1 MRHDGMTLRMTKKPM
16 ATKTDRQPLKNP
28 IIAFQGEPG
37 AFSHA
42 AARKLL
48 GEKVAVLPCIGF
60 RNVFE
65 ALSAG
70 HATHAVIPVE
80 NTLHGSVLENYD
92 YLLEYGIPIVGETS
106 IRISHQL
113 IAMPGV
119 RFRDVVR
126 VLSHPVALSQCRK
139 FFLNHPRLEM
149 TSHYDTAGSVKTL
162 QEKRPERTAAIAS
175 EAAAQIYGGTILRR
189 NIEDDRRNFTRF
201 VLLSRRSLPQ
211 RKAAWKTS
219 LVFSVANKPGAL
231 FKAMACFA
239 LRDVN
244 LIKIESRPLR
254 GSPWEYH
261 FYVDL
266 NGSINDPNVEKAVA
280 NLGELT
286 NFLRLLGSYQPTA

>member
-1 MRHDGMTLRMTKKPM
+1 MAKKPM
-16 ATKTDRQPLKNP
+16 ATKTYHRTRKTPLA
-28 IIAFQGEPG
+28 AFQGEPG

-48 GEKVAVLPCIGF
+48 GNKVAVLPCPGF

-65 ALSAG
+65 ALDAG
-70 HATHAVIPVE
+70 QATHAVIPVE

-92 YLLEYGIPIVGETS
+92 HLLEYGIPIVGETS

-139 FFLNHPRLEM
+139 FFLNHPHLEM

-162 QEKRPERTAAIAS
+162 KEQRPERTAAIAS
-175 EAAAQIYGGTILRR
+175 EAAAQIYGGVILRR

-201 VLLSRRSLPQ
+201 VLLSRRARPQ

-261 FYVDL
+261 FYADL
-266 NGSINDPNVEKAVA
+266 DGSIRDTKVEKAVA
-280 NLGELT
+280 NLGEIT
-286 NFLRLLGSYQPTA
+286 SFLRLLGSYQPTI

>member
-1 MRHDGMTLRMTKKPM
+1 MVKQTNKRAPDT
-16 ATKTDRQPLKNP
+16 ATRPLA
-28 IIAFQGEPG
+28 AFQGEPG

-48 GEKVAVLPCIGF
+48 GDRVAILPCPSF
-60 RNVFE
+60 RSVFE
-65 ALSAG
+65 ALSKG
-70 HATHAVIPVE
+70 KATHAVIPLE

-92 YLLEYGIPIVGETS
+92 FLLEFGVPIIGETT
-106 IRISHQL
+106 IRIAHQL
-113 IAMPGV
+113 IAMPGT
-119 RFRDVVR
+119 RFRDLAR

-139 FFLNHPRLEM
+139 FFLDHPRLEM
-149 TSHYDTAGSVKTL
+149 TPHYDTAGSVKTL
-162 QEKRPERTAAIAS
+162 RDERPDGTAAIAS
-175 EAAAQIYGGTILRR
+175 EAAAEIYGGIILRR

-201 VLLSRRSLPQ
+201 ALLSRMPPRRRTGP
-211 RKAAWKTS
+211 WKTS
-219 LVFSVANKPGAL
+219 LVFSVANSPGAL

-266 NGSINDPNVEKAVA
+266 NGRIRDPNVERAVA
-280 NLGELT
+280 QLGEISS
-286 NFLRLLGSYQPTA
+286 FLRILGSYQPTP

>member
-1 MRHDGMTLRMTKKPM
+1 MPKL
-16 ATKTDRQPLKNP
+16 TDNGKRAHSRPLA
-28 IIAFQGEPG
+28 AFQGEPG

-48 GEKVAVLPCIGF
+48 GDRVAILPCPGF

-65 ALSAG
+65 ALDAG
-70 HATHAVIPVE
+70 KATHAVIPLE

-92 YLLEYGIPIVGETS
+92 HLLEFGVPIIGETT
-106 IRISHQL
+106 IRIAHQL
-113 IAMPGV
+113 IVMPGT
-119 RFRDVVR
+119 RFRDITC

-139 FFLNHPRLEM
+139 FFIDHPQFEQ

-162 QEKRPERTAAIAS
+162 RDERPQHTAAIAS
-175 EAAAQIYGGTILRR
+175 AAAAEIYGGQILRR

-201 VLLSRRSLPQ
+201 ALLSRARHRA
-211 RKAAWKTS
+211 RKGPWKTS
-219 LVFSVANKPGAL
+219 LVFSVANSPGAL

-266 NGSINDPNVEKAVA
+266 NGSVREPNVERAIAHLSEVSS
-280 NLGELT
+280 
-286 NFLRLLGSYQPTA
+286 FLRVLGSYQPTP